1 MVSVRGLPSMFR
13 TTLFP
18 AFVGLWMLGAVHAQ
32 SRDVVRCVLADGFDY
47 PVGIPDAKGYYKYR
61 GYTPNGHLGEDWNG
75 VGGGDSDLGDPIYTV
90 AHGVVV
96 FSDDVRKGWGNCV
109 IVRHAYRD
117 ESGKI
122 RYVDSQYGHLLKRY
136 VKLHDRVTRG
146 QQIGEMGSNRGM
158 YAAHLH
164 FEMRKELRLGMNRSA
179 WPRDNSCYYHP
190 TNFIKAHRKLRSSSK
205 LYPIPV
211 NTFHGQGKLGTDPR
225 LKDLEVKIAEGA
237 SDPIEERKPKE
248 KNSVLKNILSKLR
261 SEKKKERSEKDEAK
275 RDEQALREM
284 RRRLEEAKG

>member
-1 MVSVRGLPSMFR
+1 MDRTRTLLVSIALLCAALSTP
-13 TTLFP
+13 LY
-18 AFVGLWMLGAVHAQ
+18 A
-32 SRDVVRCVLADGFDY
+32 RDVIRHVLADGFDY

-75 VGGGDSDLGDPIYTV
+75 VGGGDTDLGDPIYSV

-136 VKLHDRVTRG
+136 VKLYDRVKRG

-158 YAAHLH
+158 YVAHLH

-190 TNFIKAHRKLRSSSK
+190 TNFIKAHRKLRTSSK
-205 LYPIPV
+205 VYPIAV
-211 NTFHGQGKLGTDPR
+211 NTFYGQGELGRDPR
-225 LKDLEVKIAEGA
+225 LKNLEVTIAKEGL
-237 SDPIEERKPKE
+237 DPIEERKPKE

-261 SEKKKERSEKDEAK
+261 SEKSEKSDESIEKMRK
-275 RDEQALREM
+275 RVE
-284 RRRLEEAKG
+284 K

>member
-1 MVSVRGLPSMFR
+1 MFSYR
-13 TTLFP
+13 
-18 AFVGLWMLGAVHAQ
+18 AIIACFVCLWAMLSPLSA
-32 SRDVVRCVLADGFDY
+32 RDVIRQVLADGFDY

-61 GYTPNGHLGEDWNG
+61 GYTSNGHLGEDWNG
-75 VGGGDSDLGDPIYTV
+75 VGGGDTDLGDPIYSV

-96 FSDDVRKGWGNCV
+96 YSDDVRKGWGNCI

-117 ESGKI
+117 ESGKV

-136 VKLHDRVTRG
+136 VKLHDRVKRG

-205 LYPIPV
+205 VYPIEV
-211 NTFHGQGKLGTDPR
+211 NTFHGQGKLGNDPR
-225 LKDLEVKIAEGA
+225 LKNLEVKIAKEGL
-237 SDPIEERKPKE
+237 DPIEEKKPKE

-261 SEKKKERSEKDEAK
+261 SEKDTKEEKAKKEEDPEELKKLQEKKEK
-275 RDEQALREM
+275 ER
-284 RRRLEEAKG
+284 